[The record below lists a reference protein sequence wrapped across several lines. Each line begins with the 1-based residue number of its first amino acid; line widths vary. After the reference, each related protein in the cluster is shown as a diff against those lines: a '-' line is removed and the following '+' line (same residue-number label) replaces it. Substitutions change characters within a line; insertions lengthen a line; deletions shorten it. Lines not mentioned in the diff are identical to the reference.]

1 MKLVKLNK
9 YILADFALLFCA
21 LVWGVSFV
29 TMKIL
34 VNIYSSCWLL
44 FMRFLASS
52 ILIAIIFKARVI
64 RNFHNCFK
72 GGIILGIALFLAITS
87 QTVALNYI
95 DAGRQAFITSTY
107 VLFVPLLLWILKR
120 IFPGVFTILAS
131 ILCVIGMHF
140 LTGGLNGN
148 INTGDILT
156 LLCAVFYACQIL
168 AAWRYASFQD
178 PITLSMISFFVVSIL
193 ALISSFIFEFP
204 LRAVFDFSSALEFL
218 FTVLFVTIGGF
229 MVQVCAQ
236 KYAKPS
242 HASII
247 MSLESVFGLLA
258 GIILLGET
266 VTKQAALGC
275 VLIFISVISSE
286 LQSVFSQKQE

>member
-1 MKLVKLNK
+1 MLRRSVIILKLVKLNK

-44 FMRFLASS
+44 FMR
-52 ILIAIIFKARVI
+52 
-64 RNFHNCFK
+64 
-72 GGIILGIALFLAITS
+72 FLAITS

-178 PITLSMISFFVVSIL
+178 PITLSMISFFAVSL
-193 ALISSFIFEFP
+193 AK
-204 LRAVFDFSSALEFL
+204 LRAIYLNF
-218 FTVLFVTIGGF
+218 
-229 MVQVCAQ
+229 
-236 KYAKPS
+236 
-242 HASII
+242 H
-247 MSLESVFGLLA
+247 
-258 GIILLGET
+258 
-266 VTKQAALGC
+266 
-275 VLIFISVISSE
+275 
-286 LQSVFSQKQE
+286 